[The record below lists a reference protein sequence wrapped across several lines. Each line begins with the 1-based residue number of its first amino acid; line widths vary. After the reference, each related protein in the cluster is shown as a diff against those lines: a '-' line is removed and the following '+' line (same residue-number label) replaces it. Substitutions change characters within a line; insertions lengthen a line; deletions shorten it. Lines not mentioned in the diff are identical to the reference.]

1 MSKWVYD
8 GYTKVYD
15 DSRRH
20 MIERWCYRC
29 SECGHIV
36 RTEPIRKAITA
47 FKNCPNCEAK
57 MDGGDED
64 ADKITG

>member
-1 MSKWVYD
+1 MGKWIDD
-8 GYTKVYD
+8 GYTKVHD

-36 RTEPIRKAITA
+36 RTEPTRNAILY
-47 FKNCPNCEAK
+47 FKTCPNC
-57 MDGGDED
+57 G
-64 ADKITG
+64 ADMKEE